1 MVISGQALRAVAL
14 GVANEPAFSNKAVV
28 WRLASMT
35 RPQSRRLKRHFVGGL
50 PLLHRLAERIGL
62 RALFNRYVPAH
73 GNDQVPVVDTLMLL
87 VYNLTLG
94 KDPLYELQAWV
105 GAIEGRAIGYSAL
118 AAERFSDD
126 RFGRALDRL
135 YKADRA
141 SLMTELVTTVVRNF
155 ALELPRIHNDSTTVK
170 AYGEYPGKTPSGL
183 ALKRGKSKDHRPD
196 LKQLVFS
203 LSISADGAVPV
214 HHKVY
219 SGNRTDDTT
228 HIETWNTVRKI
239 SPAANFLYVA
249 DSKLCTDEQLH
260 YIEQRG
266 GRAVTIIPETW
277 AEVAAFKAQLRTT
290 RKTKQEIWRRAKPED
305 DEQTEYFSVFVGDY
319 HTEKRGY
326 RIHWIYSSEKRR
338 RDRMSREKSLSKAET
353 ALMELNA
360 KLNTR
365 KLKEKEHIE
374 ASAFEIVEKYQV
386 KAFLRLEI
394 GTSREEYRVKV
405 GKGRPGN
412 NAKYERKIRTIHTL
426 TWTRDTYALKGES
439 RLDGVFPLLSTDT
452 TLSAKDALQAYKYQP
467 RLEKRFSQFKS
478 IHNAAPLLFKKVTRV
493 EANMFLF
500 FVALIIQALIERE
513 VRKRM
518 NEEGRR
524 VLHVYPE
531 EREAAHPTTNKILD
545 RFEPLSTYSL
555 LEDDRVVEEF
565 KDDLTDTQKLLLN
578 YLDISEQEYWSA
590 I

>member
-1 MVISGQALRAVAL
+1 MVIGGQALRAVAL
-14 GVANEPAFSNKAVV
+14 GVANEPASPNKPIV

-62 RALFNRYVPAH
+62 KALFSRYVPAH

-141 SLMTELVTTVVRNF
+141 SLMAELVTTVVRTF

-170 AYGEYPGKTPSGL
+170 AYGEYPGRTPAGL

-203 LSISADGAVPV
+203 LSVSSDGAVPV

-239 SPAANFLYVA
+239 APAGDFLYVA

-277 AEVAAFKAQLRTT
+277 AEVAAFKVQLRTT

-305 DEQTEYFSVFVGDY
+305 GEQTEYFSVFVGDY

-374 ASAFEIVEKYQV
+374 ASAVAIVEKYQV

-439 RLDGVFPLLSTDT
+439 RLDGIFPLLSTDT

-513 VRKRM
+513 VRKKM
-518 NEEGRR
+518 NEEGRKAL
-524 VLHVYPE
+524 VIYPE
-531 EREAAHPTTNKILD
+531 EREAAHPTTNKMLE
-545 RFEPLSTYSL
+545 RFESLSTYSL
-555 LEDDRVVEEF
+555 IEDDRVVEEF
-565 KDDLTDTQKLLLN
+565 KDDLTDTQKVLLS
-578 YLDISEQEYWSA
+578 YLDISAEEYWSA
-590 I
+590 V